1 MLSIFPELLVYT
13 LAAPFI
19 LRLAAGALFLMWGVG
34 CFTSTKQALRAR
46 LEEWSLPSKEAVFV
60 LGLLELAI
68 GALLLLGLYTQ
79 VAALLGAA
87 LTAKFAF
94 LSRKE
99 PFGSASVTVYIL
111 VALISFS
118 LALTGPGF
126 FAFDLPL

>member
-13 LAAPFI
+13 LAAPLL
-19 LRLAAGALFLMWGVG
+19 LRLAAGTLFLTWAVG
-34 CFTSTKQALRAR
+34 CFGAGKHALRAR
-46 LEEWSLPSKEAVFV
+46 LEEWNIPGIQGVFI
-60 LGLLELAI
+60 LGLLEVAV

-79 VAALLGAA
+79 VAALVATILAI
-87 LTAKFAF
+87 KFAF

-99 PFGSASVTVYIL
+99 PFGSASMVVYIL
-111 VALISFS
+111 VAIISFS

>member
-13 LAAPFI
+13 LAAPLL
-19 LRLAAGALFLMWGVG
+19 LRLAAGTLFLMWGVG
-34 CFTSTKQALRAR
+34 CFTSGKQALRAR
-46 LEEWSLPSKEAVFV
+46 LEEWSFPGKEAVFF
-60 LGLLELAI
+60 LGLLELGV

-79 VAALLGAA
+79 VAALLATVLA
-87 LTAKFAF
+87 AKFAF

-111 VALISFS
+111 VAIISLS

>member
-13 LAAPFI
+13 LAAPLI
-19 LRLAAGALFLMWGVG
+19 LRLAAGTLFLMWGVG
-34 CFTSTKQALRAR
+34 CFTSSKQVLRAR
-46 LEEWSLPSKEAVFV
+46 LEEWNLPGKETVFI
-60 LGLLELAI
+60 LGILELAV

-79 VAALLGAA
+79 VAAILGAA
-87 LTAKFAF
+87 LAAKFAF

-99 PFGSASVTVYIL
+99 TFGSASTTVYIL
-111 VALISFS
+111 VALISLS